1 MYAILAF
8 VPIMLV
14 IVLMVALNM
23 PVRRAIPI
31 SWLFCCVIAFVFW
44 KMSFGSLMKQ
54 TVIGFLE
61 SFTVLIVIFGAVLIM
76 NTLSESG
83 AMDSIKGMFCGIT
96 TDARVQA
103 VIIGFLFG
111 SFIEGA
117 AGFGTPAALVGPLMA
132 SIGFN
137 PLAATAIALIYNSV
151 PVPFGAVG
159 TPTNAAIAVVADA
172 VTKGGGSK
180 EAFSANLTFH
190 TALLMALGTLL
201 VMLIVAVIQVFVF
214 ADTPEKRKIKYVIEI
229 LPFLIYVTILFN
241 VIYLL
246 IARFLGPE
254 LVSLG
259 ASAISMIIVL
269 STSRKGFLLP
279 KDKWEFTQ
287 KVCTVQKQ
295 DEHGFMDSLK
305 PKLIVKL
312 QDMLEKHFEKEYEK
326 LDREIDSLNQQKE
339 LQIRELLKDEDIEIQ
354 YLKRE
359 LDDYWKR
366 QSLIK
371 RLKRKDFLLGV
382 PILRAW
388 VPYII
393 IGAVLAL
400 TRVLSA
406 LRPDSWAG
414 VMKNIK
420 LAVLSADGE
429 VFWGF
434 AFLWNPGVIFILV
447 ALLSVFI
454 LRMRNVYVRKAWLK
468 SLDQTRGAAI
478 PLMFGV
484 GIVYILRNSA
494 NVSVEVSYLMNGKV
508 AGLSSMLTMMADGLG
523 YLFKDF
529 YLWVSPLIGVIGS
542 FISGSNTVSNTLFAG
557 LQFET
562 AVLVGLPQVV
572 VLALQN
578 TGGAIGNM
586 ICVNNVVSA
595 CATTGMSGNEGRII
609 RLNIIPCVLFWILLS
624 CCALFVCEAF

>member
-214 ADTPEKRKIKYVIEI
+214 ADTPEKRKVKYVIEI

>member
-44 KMSFGSLMKQ
+44 KMSLGSLMKQ

-61 SFTVLIVIFGAVLIM
+61 SFTVLLVIFGAVLIM

-132 SIGFN
+132 SVGFN

-214 ADTPEKRKIKYVIEI
+214 ADTPEKRKVKYVIEI

>member
-214 ADTPEKRKIKYVIEI
+214 ADTPEKRKVKYVIEI

-434 AFLWNPGVIFILV
+434 AFLWNPGVIFNSSG
-447 ALLSVFI
+447 AL
-454 LRMRNVYVRKAWLK
+454 
-468 SLDQTRGAAI
+468 
-478 PLMFGV
+478 V
-484 GIVYILRNSA
+484 GIHSPHEKCLR
-494 NVSVEVSYLMNGKV
+494 EK
-508 AGLSSMLTMMADGLG
+508 SMA
-523 YLFKDF
+523 KK
-529 YLWVSPLIGVIGS
+529 S
-542 FISGSNTVSNTLFAG
+542 
-557 LQFET
+557 
-562 AVLVGLPQVV
+562 
-572 VLALQN
+572 
-578 TGGAIGNM
+578 
-586 ICVNNVVSA
+586 
-595 CATTGMSGNEGRII
+595 
-609 RLNIIPCVLFWILLS
+609 
-624 CCALFVCEAF
+624 

>member
-214 ADTPEKRKIKYVIEI
+214 ADTPEKRKVKYVIEI

-494 NVSVEVSYLMNGKV
+494 NVSVEVSYLMNGKI

>member
-44 KMSFGSLMKQ
+44 KMSLGSLMKQ

-61 SFTVLIVIFGAVLIM
+61 SFTVLLVIFGAVLIM

-214 ADTPEKRKIKYVIEI
+214 ADTPEKRKVKYVIEI

>member
-201 VMLIVAVIQVFVF
+201 VMLIVAVILVFVF
-214 ADTPEKRKIKYVIEI
+214 ADTPEKRKVKYVIEI

-339 LQIRELLKDEDIEIQ
+339 ARIRELLKDEDIEIQ